1 MGELKKRKKLAAAQ
15 AREEF
20 VAVQSM
26 GGRMHVRWDDT
37 APATP
42 HGQLVYF
49 AQFLATAGIFDEWVN
64 TCPLSYT
71 RPNASTVHDV
81 LGTLMMGILARE
93 NCMHGLMREGRRLA
107 CPLIYLAP

>member
-1 MGELKKRKKLAAAQ
+1 MGELKKREKLAVAQ
-15 AREEF
+15 ASEEF

-49 AQFLATAGIFDEWVN
+49 AQFLATAGIFDAWVN

-71 RPNASTVHDV
+71 SPNASTVRVCAGHLDDGH
-81 LGTLMMGILARE
+81 LG
-93 NCMHGLMREGRRLA
+93 RL
-107 CPLIYLAP
+107 